1 MESSGKRF
9 TEEKMLKLAIAV
21 LIMLVGSAICSGTE
35 TALLSVPVLKARQ
48 LAQSRKP
55 RAMAL
60 LAIRQRI
67 NRPIATIVILNNLFN
82 IVGSIVIGS
91 IAAEVFG
98 DAVLGI
104 FSGCLTF
111 LVIVFAEIL
120 PKTLAE
126 QYAEPIALM
135 VAIPMTGLT
144 WIMIPFV
151 WLLEH
156 ITAPFIQQSRFP
168 TTNETEI
175 KLLASIGYQEGII
188 EEDEAEMIRRVFRL
202 NDITAA
208 RIMTPRVALTYV
220 PGNEAIAT
228 LREDVLNSQHS
239 RILVI
244 DGDID
249 HVQGIVLKYELL
261 TALVEGKSDQPVS
274 QLTRPVKFI
283 SETERADKLL
293 QQFQADREHI
303 AVVVDEYGGVSGVV
317 TLEDVLEE
325 LTGEIVDETDR
336 NVDLQALARQRR
348 KRLLQ
353 SKGFGELPLP
363 KNLDR

>member
-1 MESSGKRF
+1 MF
-9 TEEKMLKLAIAV
+9 TLAIAV
-21 LIMLVGSAICSGTE
+21 LIMLIGSAICSGTE
-35 TALLSVPVLKARQ
+35 TALLSVPILKARQ

-55 RAMAL
+55 RALAL
-60 LAIRQRI
+60 LSIRQKV

-91 IAAEVFG
+91 IAANVFG
-98 DAVLGI
+98 DAVLGV
-104 FSGCLTF
+104 FSGVLTF

-126 QYAEPIALM
+126 QYAQPIALTM
-135 VAIPMTGLT
+135 AMPVRGLT
-144 WIMIPFV
+144 WLMTPLV
-151 WLLEH
+151 VLLEH
-156 ITAPFIQQSRFP
+156 ITSPFTRSRRLP

-202 NDITAA
+202 NDIEAA
-208 RIMTPRVALTYV
+208 HIMTPRVELTYL
-220 PGNEAIAT
+220 PGNEAIAN
-228 LREDVLNSQHS
+228 LKDDILSSQHS
-239 RILVI
+239 RILLI
-244 DGDID
+244 EDDID
-249 HVQGIVLKYELL
+249 HIQGIALKDELL
-261 TALVEGKSDQPVS
+261 AALIEDQGDQPVNALQRS
-274 QLTRPVKFI
+274 VRFVA
-283 SETERADKLL
+283 ETERADKLL
-293 QQFQADREHI
+293 QDFQTQREHI

-325 LTGEIVDETDR
+325 LTGEIVDETDL

-353 SKGFGELPLP
+353 SKGFGELPMP
-363 KNLDR
+363 ERREE

>member
-1 MESSGKRF
+1 MF
-9 TEEKMLKLAIAV
+9 TLAIAV
-21 LIMLVGSAICSGTE
+21 LIMLIGSAICSGTE
-35 TALLSVPVLKARQ
+35 TALLSVPILKARQ

-55 RAMAL
+55 RALAL
-60 LAIRQRI
+60 LSIRQKV

-91 IAAEVFG
+91 IAANVFG
-98 DAVLGI
+98 DALLGV
-104 FSGCLTF
+104 FSGVLTF

-126 QYAEPIALM
+126 QYAQPIALM
-135 VAIPMTGLT
+135 MAIPVRGLT
-144 WIMIPFV
+144 LLMTPLV
-151 WLLEH
+151 MLLEK
-156 ITAPFIQQSRFP
+156 ITSPFTRSHRLP

-202 NDITAA
+202 NDIEAA
-208 RIMTPRVALTYV
+208 HIMTPRVELTYL

-228 LREDVLNSQHS
+228 LKNDILNSQHS
-239 RILVI
+239 RILLI
-244 DGDID
+244 EDDID
-249 HVQGIVLKYELL
+249 HIQGIALKDELL
-261 TALVEGKSDQPVS
+261 VALIEDQGDQPVNAL
-274 QLTRPVKFI
+274 QRPVRFI
-283 SETERADKLL
+283 AETQRADQLL
-293 QQFQADREHI
+293 QDFQTNREHI

-325 LTGEIVDETDR
+325 LTGEIVDETDL

-353 SKGFGELPLP
+353 SKGFGDLPMP
-363 KNLDR
+363 ERREE

>member
-1 MESSGKRF
+1 MF
-9 TEEKMLKLAIAV
+9 KLAIAV
-21 LIMLVGSAICSGTE
+21 LIMLLGSAICSGTE
-35 TALLSVPVLKARQ
+35 TALLSIPILKARQ

-60 LAIRQRI
+60 LAIRQKI

-91 IAAEVFG
+91 IAAEVFR
-98 DAVLGI
+98 DILLGI
-104 FSGCLTF
+104 FSGVLTF

-126 QYAEPIALM
+126 QYAQPIALM
-135 VAIPMTGLT
+135 VAIPMQGLT
-144 WIMIPFV
+144 RIMTPAV
-151 WLLEH
+151 WLLER
-156 ITAPFIQQSRFP
+156 ITAPFVQGTRHP

-175 KLLASIGYQEGII
+175 KLLAAIGYQEGII

-208 RIMTPRVALTYV
+208 NIMTPRVQLTYL
-220 PGNEAIAT
+220 PGDEAIAN
-228 LREDVLNSQHS
+228 LSSEILHSQHS
-239 RILVI
+239 RILII

-261 TALVEGKSDQPVS
+261 SALIEGDNTQPVR
-274 QLTRPVKFI
+274 QLMRPVRFI
-283 SETERADKLL
+283 SETERADQLL
-293 QQFQADREHI
+293 QQFQSSREHL

-336 NVDLQALARQRR
+336 NVDLQAIARRRR

-353 SKGFGELPLP
+353 SKGFGELPTP
-363 KNLDR
+363 KDG

>member
-1 MESSGKRF
+1 MF
-9 TEEKMLKLAIAV
+9 KLAIAV
-21 LIMLVGSAICSGTE
+21 FIMLVGSAVCSGTE
-35 TALLSVPVLKARQ
+35 TALLSVPILKARQ
-48 LAQSRKP
+48 LAQSRNP

-60 LAIRQRI
+60 MAIRQRI

-91 IAAEVFG
+91 IAADVFG
-98 DAVLGI
+98 DTILGI
-104 FSGCLTF
+104 FSGILTF

-126 QYAEPIALM
+126 QYAQPIALVM
-135 VAIPMTGLT
+135 AMPVRGLT
-144 WIMIPFV
+144 WAMTPFV

-156 ITAPFIQQSRFP
+156 ITAPFIQRNRHP

-188 EEDEAEMIRRVFRL
+188 EADEAEMIRRVFRL
-202 NDITAA
+202 NDIAA
-208 RIMTPRVALTYV
+208 ATIMTPRVELTYL
-220 PGNEAIAT
+220 PGNDTIT
-228 LREDVLNSQHS
+228 NLRQDILDSQHS

-244 DGDID
+244 EDDID
-249 HVQGIVLKYELL
+249 HIQGVVLKYELL
-261 TALVEGKSDQPVS
+261 SALIEGYGTQPVS
-274 QLTRPVKFI
+274 YLARPVRFI

-293 QQFQADREHI
+293 QQFQSSREHI

-353 SKGFGELPLP
+353 SRGFGEELPPP
-363 KNLDR
+363 KDLDT

>member
-1 MESSGKRF
+1 MF
-9 TEEKMLKLAIAV
+9 KLAIAV
-21 LIMLVGSAICSGTE
+21 FVMLLGSALCSGTE
-35 TALLSVPVLKARQ
+35 TALLSVSLLKARQ
-48 LAQSRKP
+48 LAQSKKP

-60 LAIRQRI
+60 LSIRQKI

-91 IAAEVFG
+91 IAANVFG
-98 DAVLGI
+98 DTLLGI
-104 FSGCLTF
+104 FSGILTF

-126 QYAEPIALM
+126 QYAQPIALT
-135 VAIPMTGLT
+135 VAIPMKGLT
-144 WIMIPFV
+144 WVMTPFV

-156 ITAPFIQQSRFP
+156 VTAPFIQGNRRP

-208 RIMTPRVALTYV
+208 DIMTPRVQLTYL
-220 PGNEAIAT
+220 PGEDAIAHRSSEI
-228 LREDVLNSQHS
+228 LHSQHS
-239 RILVI
+239 RILVT

-249 HVQGIVLKYELL
+249 HIEGIVLKYELL
-261 TALVEGKSDQPVS
+261 SALLEGDKTQPIR
-274 QLTRPVKFI
+274 QLMRPVRFV
-283 SETERADKLL
+283 SEAERADQLL
-293 QQFQADREHI
+293 QQFQSSREHI

-336 NVDLQALARQRR
+336 NVDLQAIARRRR

-353 SKGFGELPLP
+353 SRGFGELPAP
-363 KNLDR
+363 KDG

>member
-1 MESSGKRF
+1 MF
-9 TEEKMLKLAIAV
+9 KLAIAV

-35 TALLSVPVLKARQ
+35 TALLSIPLLKARQ

-55 RAMAL
+55 RALAL
-60 LAIRQRI
+60 VAIRQQI

-82 IVGSIVIGS
+82 IVGSIAIGS
-91 IAAEVFG
+91 IAADVFG
-98 DAVLGI
+98 DTTLGI
-104 FSGCLTF
+104 FSGILTF

-126 QYAEPIALM
+126 QYAQPIALL
-135 VAIPMTGLT
+135 VAIPVRGLT
-144 WIMIPFV
+144 WAMSPFV

-156 ITAPFIQQSRFP
+156 ITAPFTQRNRYP

-175 KLLASIGYQEGII
+175 KLLVSIGYQEGII
-188 EEDEAEMIRRVFRL
+188 EDDEAEMIRRVFRL

-208 RIMTPRVALTYV
+208 HIMTPRVELTYLS
-220 PGNEAIAT
+220 GDEAIAT
-228 LREDVLNSQHS
+228 LRQDILDSQHS

-249 HVQGIVLKYELL
+249 HIQGIVLKYELL
-261 TALVEGKSDQPVS
+261 STLVAGNSALTIRE
-274 QLTRPVKFI
+274 LMRPVRFV
-283 SETERADKLL
+283 SETERADRLL
-293 QQFQADREHI
+293 QQFQSSREHI

-353 SKGFGELPLP
+353 SKGFGELPSP
-363 KNLDR
+363 QDGQTKT

>member
-1 MESSGKRF
+1 MAQ
-9 TEEKMLKLAIAV
+9 LAIAV
-21 LIMLVGSAICSGTE
+21 VILLIGSAICSGAE

-48 LAQSRKP
+48 MAQSHHP
-55 RAMAL
+55 RAKAL

-82 IVGSIVIGS
+82 IMGSSLIGS
-91 IAAEVFG
+91 LVAQMFG
-98 DAVLGI
+98 DALLGA
-104 FSGCLTF
+104 FSGGLTF
-111 LVIVFAEIL
+111 LVIVFGEIL

-126 QYAEPIALM
+126 RYAEPIALM
-135 VAIPMTGLT
+135 VAIPVRGLT
-144 WIMIPFV
+144 WLFTPLV

-156 ITAPFIQQSRFP
+156 ITAPFVRGRSGP

-202 NDITAA
+202 NDIRAA
-208 RIMTPRVALTYV
+208 EIMTPRVALTAL
-220 PGNEAIAT
+220 PGQGAIAD
-228 LREDVLNSQHS
+228 LRDEILTSQHS
-239 RILVI
+239 RILVMGETI
-244 DGDID
+244 DQ
-249 HVQGIVLKYELL
+249 VEGIVLKYELL
-261 TALVEGKSDQPVS
+261 AALVAGQPQATVGD
-274 QLTRPVKFI
+274 LKRPVRFL
-283 SETERADKLL
+283 SEGERADQLL
-293 QQFQADREHI
+293 QSFQTAREHI

-336 NVDLQALARQRR
+336 NVDLQALARQQR

-353 SKGFGELPLP
+353 TKGFGDLP
-363 KNLDR
+363 

>member
-1 MESSGKRF
+1 MF
-9 TEEKMLKLAIAV
+9 TLAIAV
-21 LIMLVGSAICSGTE
+21 LIMLIGSAICSGTE
-35 TALLSVPVLKARQ
+35 TALLSVPILKARQ

-55 RAMAL
+55 RALAL
-60 LAIRQRI
+60 LSIRQKV

-91 IAAEVFG
+91 IAANVFG
-98 DAVLGI
+98 DALLGV
-104 FSGCLTF
+104 FSGVLTF

-126 QYAEPIALM
+126 QYAQPIALTM
-135 VAIPMTGLT
+135 AIPVRGLT
-144 WIMIPFV
+144 WAMTPLV
-151 WLLEH
+151 VLLER
-156 ITAPFIQQSRFP
+156 ITSPFTRSRRLP

-202 NDITAA
+202 NDIEAA
-208 RIMTPRVALTYV
+208 HIMTPRVELTYL

-228 LREDVLNSQHS
+228 LKNEILSSQHS
-239 RILVI
+239 RILLI
-244 DGDID
+244 EDDID
-249 HVQGIVLKYELL
+249 HIQGIALKYELL
-261 TALVEGKSDQPVS
+261 AALIENKGDQPIS
-274 QLTRPVKFI
+274 TLQRPVRFI
-283 SETERADKLL
+283 AETERADKLL
-293 QQFQADREHI
+293 QDFQTNREHI

-325 LTGEIVDETDR
+325 LTGEIVDETDL

-353 SKGFGELPLP
+353 SKGFGDLPIP
-363 KNLDR
+363 EREEG

>member
-1 MESSGKRF
+1 MF
-9 TEEKMLKLAIAV
+9 KLTIAV
-21 LIMLVGSAICSGTE
+21 LIMLIGSAVCSGTE
-35 TALLSVPVLKARQ
+35 TALLSVPILKARQ

-55 RAMAL
+55 RAITL
-60 LAIRQRI
+60 LAIRQKI

-91 IAAEVFG
+91 IAADVFG
-98 DAVLGI
+98 DTLLGI
-104 FSGCLTF
+104 FSGILTF

-126 QYAEPIALM
+126 QYAQPIALL
-135 VAIPMTGLT
+135 VAIPVRGLT
-144 WIMIPFV
+144 WLMTPFV

-156 ITAPFIQQSRFP
+156 ITAPFIQRRRHP

-188 EEDEAEMIRRVFRL
+188 EEDEVEMIRRVFRL

-208 RIMTPRVALTYV
+208 NIMTPRVELTYL
-220 PGNEAIAT
+220 PGQEAIVN
-228 LREDVLNSQHS
+228 LRQEILDSQHS

-244 DGDID
+244 EEDID
-249 HVQGIVLKYELL
+249 HIQGIVLKYELL
-261 TALVEGKSDQPVS
+261 SALIEDNGAQPVS
-274 QLTRPVKFI
+274 QLIRPVRFI

-293 QQFQADREHI
+293 QQFQSSREHI

-353 SKGFGELPLP
+353 SKGFGELPPSNDLEP
-363 KNLDR
+363 R

>member
-1 MESSGKRF
+1 MVSAKKRS
-9 TEEKMLKLAIAV
+9 TKKKMLKLAIAV
-21 LIMLVGSAICSGTE
+21 LIMLLGSAICSGTE
-35 TALLSVPVLKARQ
+35 TALLSVPILKARQ

-60 LAIRQRI
+60 WAIRQKI

-91 IAAEVFG
+91 IAAEEFG
-98 DAVLGI
+98 DTLLGI
-104 FSGCLTF
+104 FSGILTF

-126 QYAEPIALM
+126 QYAQPIALM
-135 VAIPMTGLT
+135 VAIPMKGLT
-144 WIMIPFV
+144 WIMTPFV
-151 WLLEH
+151 WSLEH
-156 ITAPFIQQSRFP
+156 ITAPFVRGTLHP

-208 RIMTPRVALTYV
+208 DIMTPRVQLTYLS
-220 PGNEAIAT
+220 GDETIAS
-228 LREDVLNSQHS
+228 LSSEILHSQHS

-244 DGDID
+244 EGDID

-261 TALVEGKSDQPVS
+261 SALIEGDSTQPVS
-274 QLTRPVKFI
+274 QLMRPVRFI
-283 SETERADKLL
+283 SETERADQLL
-293 QQFQADREHI
+293 QQFQSIREHL

-336 NVDLQALARQRR
+336 NVDLQAIARRRR

-353 SKGFGELPLP
+353 SRGFGELPTP
-363 KNLDR
+363 KDK

>member
-1 MESSGKRF
+1 
-9 TEEKMLKLAIAV
+9 
-21 LIMLVGSAICSGTE
+21 
-35 TALLSVPVLKARQ
+35 LLS
-48 LAQSRKP
+48 
-55 RAMAL
+55 
-60 LAIRQRI
+60 IRQKV

-91 IAAEVFG
+91 IAANVFG
-98 DAVLGI
+98 DALLGV
-104 FSGCLTF
+104 FSGVLTF

-126 QYAEPIALM
+126 QYAQPIALTM
-135 VAIPMTGLT
+135 AIPVRGLT
-144 WIMIPFV
+144 WAMTPLV
-151 WLLEH
+151 VLLER
-156 ITAPFIQQSRFP
+156 ITSPFTRSRRLP

-202 NDITAA
+202 NDIEAA
-208 RIMTPRVALTYV
+208 HIMTPRVELTYL

-228 LREDVLNSQHS
+228 LKNEILSSQHS
-239 RILVI
+239 RILLI
-244 DGDID
+244 EDDID
-249 HVQGIVLKYELL
+249 HIQGIALKYELL
-261 TALVEGKSDQPVS
+261 AALIENKGDQPIS
-274 QLTRPVKFI
+274 TLQRPVRFI
-283 SETERADKLL
+283 AETERADKLL
-293 QQFQADREHI
+293 QDFQTNREHI

-325 LTGEIVDETDR
+325 LTGEIVDETDL

-353 SKGFGELPLP
+353 SKGFGDLPIP
-363 KNLDR
+363 EREEG

>member
-1 MESSGKRF
+1 MF
-9 TEEKMLKLAIAV
+9 KLAIAV
-21 LIMLVGSAICSGTE
+21 LIMLLGSAICSGTE
-35 TALLSVPVLKARQ
+35 TALLSVPILKARQ

-55 RAMAL
+55 RAIAL
-60 LAIRQRI
+60 LAIRQKI
-67 NRPIATIVILNNLFN
+67 NRPIATIVVLNNLFN
-82 IVGSIVIGS
+82 IVGSIAIGS
-91 IAAEVFG
+91 IAATVFG
-98 DAVLGI
+98 DTVLGI
-104 FSGCLTF
+104 FSGILTF

-126 QYAEPIALM
+126 QYAQPIALM
-135 VAIPMTGLT
+135 VAIPVRGLT
-144 WIMIPFV
+144 WVMTPFV

-156 ITAPFIQQSRFP
+156 ITAPFVQKRRYP

-175 KLLASIGYQEGII
+175 KLLVSIGYQEGII
-188 EEDEAEMIRRVFRL
+188 EEDEADMIRRVFRL

-208 RIMTPRVALTYV
+208 DIMTPRVELTYL
-220 PGNEAIAT
+220 PGDEAIAN
-228 LREDVLNSQHS
+228 LRHEILNSQHS

-244 DGDID
+244 NNDID
-249 HVQGIVLKYELL
+249 HVQGVVLKYKLL
-261 TALVEGKSDQPVS
+261 STLIEGDSTQPVS
-274 QLTRPVKFI
+274 HLLRPVRFI
-283 SETERADKLL
+283 SETERADRLL
-293 QQFQADREHI
+293 QQFQSSREHI

-353 SKGFGELPLP
+353 SKGFGDLPGGIEE
-363 KNLDR
+363 R

>member
-1 MESSGKRF
+1 MF
-9 TEEKMLKLAIAV
+9 QLAIAV
-21 LIMLVGSAICSGTE
+21 LIMLIGSAVCSGTE

-48 LAQSRKP
+48 LAQSGKP
-55 RAMAL
+55 RALAL
-60 LAIRQRI
+60 LSIKQKI
-67 NRPIATIVILNNLFN
+67 NRPIATIVVLNNLFN

-91 IAAEVFG
+91 LAAQVFG
-98 DAVLGI
+98 DAILGV
-104 FSGCLTF
+104 FSGVLTF

-126 QYAEPIALM
+126 QHAQRIALLM
-135 VAIPMTGLT
+135 AIPVRALT
-144 WIMIPFV
+144 WSMTPFV
-151 WLLEH
+151 ILLER
-156 ITAPFIQQSRFP
+156 ITAPFTRSRRLP

-208 RIMTPRVALTYV
+208 QMMTPRVALTYL
-220 PGNEAIAT
+220 PGDVAIA
-228 LREDVLNSQHS
+228 VLKAEILASPHS
-239 RILVI
+239 RILLVE
-244 DGDID
+244 DDVD
-249 HVQGIVLKYELL
+249 HIQGVALKDDLL
-261 TALVEGKSDQPVS
+261 TALIEGQGD
-274 QLTRPVKFI
+274 RPASSLKRLVRFI
-283 SETERADKLL
+283 AEGERADQLL
-293 QQFQADREHI
+293 QTFQANREHI

-317 TLEDVLEE
+317 TLEDILEE

-353 SKGFGELPLP
+353 SKGFGDLPAREER
-363 KNLDR
+363 KSGEVS

>member
-1 MESSGKRF
+1 
-9 TEEKMLKLAIAV
+9 MLKLAIAV
-21 LIMLVGSAICSGTE
+21 LIMLIGSAICSATE
-35 TALLSVPVLKARQ
+35 TALLSVPILKARQ

-55 RAMAL
+55 RALVL
-60 LAIRQRI
+60 LAIRQKI

-91 IAAEVFG
+91 IAADVFG

-104 FSGCLTF
+104 FSGILTF

-120 PKTLAE
+120 PKTLGE
-126 QYAEPIALM
+126 QYAQPLALLA
-135 VAIPMTGLT
+135 AIPVRGLT
-144 WIMIPFV
+144 WAMTPLV
-151 WLLEH
+151 VLLER
-156 ITAPFIQQSRFP
+156 ITAPFTRNKRLP

-175 KLLASIGYQEGII
+175 KLLATIGYQEGII

-208 RIMTPRVALTYV
+208 QIMTPRVELTYL
-220 PGNEAIAT
+220 PGQAAIAH
-228 LREDVLNSQHS
+228 LQDEILNSQHS

-244 DGDID
+244 GEDID
-249 HVQGIVLKYELL
+249 HVEGIALKYELL
-261 TALVEGKSDQPVS
+261 ATLIQGQGQQPV
-274 QLTRPVKFI
+274 QGLMRPVRFI
-283 SETERADKLL
+283 AETERADRLL
-293 QQFQADREHI
+293 QVFQTNREHI
-303 AVVVDEYGGVSGVV
+303 AVVVDEYGGVAGVV

-325 LTGEIVDETDR
+325 LTGEIVDETDL

-353 SKGFGELPLP
+353 SQGFGDLPTP
-363 KNLDR
+363 ERE